1 MQCLE
6 YNITTPHCLFQEK
19 KPKIFKSEPTSAFL
33 GPKIWKKPI
42 TLNQLTGVMDEP
54 MEDNR
59 SSVDSTGAEFS
70 VMNINDFLAENN
82 FDLGTVSS
90 EDIFDEPQSRG
101 QQDRKSIMRGNG
113 YR

>member
-1 MQCLE
+1 
-6 YNITTPHCLFQEK
+6 
-19 KPKIFKSEPTSAFL
+19 
-33 GPKIWKKPI
+33 
-42 TLNQLTGVMDEP
+42 

-101 QQDRKSIMRGNG
+101 QQDRKSIMRGNS